1 MALTRNSSGEKVFH
15 TQFDTENTAI
25 VGAISGFFVGSAY
38 ELSEVFFNSPHE
50 IETFLQ
56 IIAEV
61 GAATLGGSL
70 MFVVFSTIRNRLKQD
85 LRGSSKY
92 RYGNR

>member
-1 MALTRNSSGEKVFH
+1 MMLTSNSSRQRAFQKQSDMENVAIIGAVFGLI
-15 TQFDTENTAI
+15 A
-25 VGAISGFFVGSAY
+25 GGAY
-38 ELSEVFFNSPHE
+38 EIGEVFFSHPSE

-70 MFVVFSTIRNRLKQD
+70 MFVVFSNIRNRLK
-85 LRGSSKY
+85 
-92 RYGNR
+92 